1 MVHLIG
7 LKPRVQNVKLVKTI
21 YLPQCFPPV
30 TYSEGI
36 VRKFSNVASG
46 ICISVPLFFS
56 VTTKEVQQV
65 ESLEKKLF
73 VQRHTAS
80 GQQSHDSAQIYCV

>member
-21 YLPQCFPPV
+21 YLPHCFPPV

-36 VRKFSNVASG
+36 VRKFSNVVSG

-56 VTTKEVQQV
+56 ITTKVIAGGVFREEVICPV
-65 ESLEKKLF
+65 SPSKWPTEP
-73 VQRHTAS
+73 
-80 GQQSHDSAQIYCV
+80 